1 MLLKNNPISILLL
14 VPIILSSRSLVD
26 FHGIESADKDTSYYL
41 FEFTL
46 SNKESRMV
54 FDFSG
59 TFESGEI
66 NVRLTGGGYEV
77 IGNYTEQD
85 TFSHNNIIFGPL
97 NNSEPIRVQVQTTKA
112 IGEWTIKLTE
122 SSSSGVTLSFLASGI
137 LIIIT
142 CILLLIKW
150 KVRSA
155 ESFIYPLLGAAAWFI
170 SIIAKFLFAYWLN
183 TPILEFIKSA
193 LGQTGYLTIGSL
205 YIGSL
210 TGIFEIGIAL
220 VFVLSIKKLYENA
233 ERGIGYGLGAGTI
246 EALLI
251 GFSQVGAFIM
261 LITGSPGSDNMITEY
276 SSLASNTPV
285 LFLVAPVER
294 IIAILCHTSSRAL
307 IVLAAAKRKQIY
319 LWLGFLI
326 MTGID
331 AVAGYAHLAGYV
343 TTVSTW
349 WIELALVPFAI
360 LSIIIIIWYYNNWSR
375 KHAVIGSGRTTATD
389 SL

>member
-1 MLLKNNPISILLL
+1 MLLKNNPIYILLL

-150 KVRSA
+150 KVRSG

-220 VFVLSIKKLYENA
+220 VFVLSIRKLYENA